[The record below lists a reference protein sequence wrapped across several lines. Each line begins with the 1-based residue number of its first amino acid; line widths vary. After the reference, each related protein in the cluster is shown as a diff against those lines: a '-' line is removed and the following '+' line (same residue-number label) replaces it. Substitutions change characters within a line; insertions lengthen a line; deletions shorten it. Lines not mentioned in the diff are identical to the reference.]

1 MSEVNITELRQN
13 LPAYLADVKKGKELK
28 ITVHGKV
35 IARIVPEVD
44 AKDVARERLAA
55 LQSTCKVGDV
65 ISPTD
70 AKWNAERGRS

>member
-1 MSEVNITELRQN
+1 MSNVNVTELRQN

-35 IARIVPEVD
+35 IARIVPEID
-44 AKDVARERLAA
+44 AKDAARKRLAA
-55 LQSTCKVGDV
+55 LRAKCKVGDV

-70 AKWNAERGRS
+70 AKWNAELGRS